1 MKSKFPQSSTPIRI
15 SRWPNGSDEAVQL
28 FYYYYF
34 FNNMKI
40 VPHVPEGDNAERHS
54 PTSFHDD
61 EDIVDISEQSHLATA
76 PNRKGS
82 IQALGNVSG
91 VITNVH
97 DPKTPKHP
105 TPATAPPTPL
115 APEVN
120 ISSSSLR
127 RPLDPPE
134 VIIWLYICLA
144 QNKNVPTCQPDVK
157 LPLCNLTKRDVADIA
172 SGLHYNLTHEVN
184 EEEAGEEVKE
194 KRPRFAVY

>member
-1 MKSKFPQSSTPIRI
+1 
-15 SRWPNGSDEAVQL
+15 
-28 FYYYYF
+28 
-34 FNNMKI
+34 MKI

-54 PTSFHDD
+54 QTSFHDD
-61 EDIVDISEQSHLATA
+61 EDIDDIVATA

-82 IQALGNVSG
+82 SQALGNVSG

-97 DPKTPKHP
+97 DPKTSKHP

-157 LPLCNLTKRDVADIA
+157 LPLSNLTKRDVADIA